1 MFCIKGNKLK
11 MTQTFP
17 YPPEAKFKLS
27 ALIFR
32 GILCLH
38 SGKAVNE
45 PQVEMPFR
53 KRHPRRRII
62 TE

>member
-1 MFCIKGNKLK
+1 MFFIKGNKLK

-45 PQVEMPFR
+45 PQVEMA
-53 KRHPRRRII
+53 I
-62 TE
+62 